1 MAAPAGD
8 RRSPVVLIAQNVVKQ
23 YRVPFFDQLH
33 DALAN
38 HGMTLRV
45 AYGQPTAEEQA
56 KGDNVDLSPTY
67 GIALR
72 NHWLLGGRML
82 YQPLLPLAAKADL
95 VVVEQA
101 NRYLANY
108 ALLAR
113 SAAGRGLVAY
123 WGHGW
128 KRQPGSLVSAY
139 LKRRQL
145 RLPDWWFAYT
155 ATTAQYLAA
164 AGVDPARITDVQN
177 SVDTQA
183 FRALLRQLDPEQV
196 RAFRQRLG
204 VGAQSPVGLYCGSL
218 YVHKKLECLCRAA
231 AEIRRLCP
239 DFHLLV
245 VGDGPQR
252 TALQAFARNRPWVHC
267 LGARFGCDKAICYRA
282 ADVVLNPGLVGLG
295 ILDAFVAGLPF
306 LTTDI
311 PIHSPEIDYLR
322 PGYNGVITEPDPV
335 VFAAAAAALL
345 NDDARRARLSQ
356 GALASAEQYSMA
368 NMVDRFVTGIRGCLA
383 AGGRSAALTVRD

>member
-8 RRSPVVLIAQNVVKQ
+8 GRSPVVLIAQNVVKQ
-23 YRVPFFDQLH
+23 YRVAFFDQLH
-33 DALAN
+33 DALADR
-38 HGMTLRV
+38 GMTLRV

-56 KGDNVDLSPTY
+56 KGDNVDLSSAY

-72 NHWLLGGRML
+72 NRWLLGGRLL

-108 ALLAR
+108 ALLGR

-128 KRQPGSLVSAY
+128 KRQPGSRVSAW

-155 ATTAQYLAA
+155 ARTAQYLAE

-177 SVDTQA
+177 SVDTLA
-183 FRALLRQLDPEQV
+183 FRALLRDLDTEQV
-196 RAFRQRLG
+196 RAFRQCLG

-218 YVHKKLECLCRAA
+218 YVHKKLEFLCRAA
-231 AEIRRLCP
+231 DEIRRLCP

-267 LGARFGCDKAICYRA
+267 LGARFGRDKAICYRA

-295 ILDAFVAGLPF
+295 ILDAFAAGLAF

-335 VFAAAAAALL
+335 VFAAAAVALL

-356 GALASAEQYSMA
+356 GALASAERYSMA
-368 NMVDRFVTGIRGCLA
+368 NMVDRFATGICGCLS
-383 AGGRSAALTVRD
+383 AGGRSVALTARD